1 MATTVG
7 LIKGATE
14 VVLGIG
20 EVSIDNFTFKL
31 FYKWS
36 VSLFITGSVVVV
48 SSQFFGDPIACE
60 TVPFKIFSLILQ
72 KKPTLF
78 CRLMTLWMRWLS
90 MRTVGCT
97 LLLTFLLISRY
108 SFFLAIIF

>member
-36 VSLFITGSVVVV
+36 VSLFIAGSVAVC
-48 SSQFFGDPIACE
+48 SSQFFGDPVACE
-60 TVPFKIFSLILQ
+60 TVKSLDFIFPSDNNFFYPFLHLFIILINFRR
-72 KKPTLF
+72 T
-78 CRLMTLWMRWLS
+78 TLWTR
-90 MRTVGCT
+90 RC
-97 LLLTFLLISRY
+97 
-108 SFFLAIIF
+108 

>member
-36 VSLFITGSVVVV
+36 VSLFIAGSVAVC
-48 SSQFFGDPIACE
+48 SSQFFGDPVACE
-60 TVPFKIFSLILQ
+60 TVIFFFFIISLMPKFSGALIL
-72 KKPTLF
+72 
-78 CRLMTLWMRWLS
+78 
-90 MRTVGCT
+90 
-97 LLLTFLLISRY
+97 TF
-108 SFFLAIIF
+108 

>member
-36 VSLFITGSVVVV
+36 VSLFIAGSVAVC
-48 SSQFFGDPIACE
+48 SSQFFGDPVACE
-60 TVPFKIFSLILQ
+60 TVSVKLSRFCSHLCHDRCLPFVFSGG
-72 KKPTLF
+72 
-78 CRLMTLWMRWLS
+78 RLCGRGGAKS
-90 MRTVGCT
+90 
-97 LLLTFLLISRY
+97 LLLDVLHV
-108 SFFLAIIF
+108 

>member
-36 VSLFITGSVVVV
+36 VSLFIAGSVAVC

-60 TVPFKIFSLILQ
+60 TVIFQIFSLILLM
-72 KKPTLF
+72 KTHIF
-78 CRLMTLWMRWLS
+78 FRLMTLWMRWLS

-97 LLLTFLLISRY
+97 LLLMFLQISRY
-108 SFFLAIIF
+108 SSFLAIVF

>member
-36 VSLFITGSVVVV
+36 VSLFIAGSVAVC
-48 SSQFFGDPIACE
+48 SSQFFGDPVACE
-60 TVPFKIFSLILQ
+60 TVSKAKIPEALWKILIL
-72 KKPTLF
+72 
-78 CRLMTLWMRWLS
+78 S
-90 MRTVGCT
+90 
-97 LLLTFLLISRY
+97 
-108 SFFLAIIF
+108 A

>member
-14 VVLGIG
+14 AVLGIG

-36 VSLFITGSVVVV
+36 VSFFIAGSVAVCTN
-48 SSQFFGDPIACE
+48 QFFGDPIACE
-60 TVPFKIFSLILQ
+60 TVMALLC
-72 KKPTLF
+72 L
-78 CRLMTLWMRWLS
+78 
-90 MRTVGCT
+90 TV
-97 LLLTFLLISRY
+97 F
-108 SFFLAIIF
+108 